1 MRIRYDGH
9 AAILE
14 REEGES
20 RVRNESDLFFRL
32 RNVLRAQGYD
42 VIKKEMSEDGHMISE
57 GVFYVRTRNMES
69 RNSFALFDAQY
80 ATRDAAFDYNEKV
93 GVTLRIEGRS
103 PERRG
108 GPKDWR
114 PR

>member
-1 MRIRYDGH
+1 MRIRYDGY
-9 AAILE
+9 AVFLE
-14 REEGES
+14 REEGEP
-20 RVRNESDLFFRL
+20 RVRNESDLFVRL

-42 VIKKEMSEDGHMISE
+42 VVKKEMSKDGHMISE
-57 GVFYVRTRNMES
+57 GVFYVRTKNMES
-69 RNSFALFDAQY
+69 RNSFAFYDVHY
-80 ATRDAAFDYNEKV
+80 AVRDIALDYNVK
-93 GVTLRIEGRS
+93 GKVTLRIEGRS

>member
-1 MRIRYDGH
+1 MKIRYNGQNV
-9 AAILE
+9 ILE
-14 REEGES
+14 AEDGET

-42 VIKKEMSEDGHMISE
+42 VIKKEAAKDGHMVAE
-57 GVFYVRTRNMES
+57 GVFYVRTRSMES
-69 RNSFALFDAQY
+69 RNSFAFYDARY
-80 ATRDAAFDYNEKV
+80 AERDVALDYNLDGIVK
-93 GVTLRIEGRS
+93 LRILGRS